1 MLGFG
6 RRKETAGGSKRVGW
20 VKRLGWYFDSLVILG
35 IGVGGFMLLQIFAP
49 RPQLEEPPSRVAVVD
64 VVPAKIESGPL
75 RIRGHGVVRPR
86 AEITL
91 AAQVSGRIVEVSP
104 QFVSGGQFTKGDV
117 LVQIDPRIYE
127 ANLKQAE
134 ANKRAAEAS
143 LAFIL
148 QQIKR
153 TEPLAKKGFAAKEKF
168 DQLLSQRDEAEATV
182 LQNEARID
190 EAKINLEHSTVVA
203 QFDGRVESENTDVG
217 AYVNVGQQLG
227 TIFVTDAME
236 ITIQLSDDEAFLL
249 PDMWSQNVE
258 AQFDSLD
265 ATVTTTYGTGK
276 WVWDGYVHRAEAT
289 IDQGTRTVDVVVRVD
304 DPFRRGQHVV
314 KKDSSTRPVGTP
326 PPLLSG
332 MYATVE
338 MEGISLNR
346 FVTIPR
352 EALRDNDTV
361 WIVENDNTLRE
372 LDVAVIQKRGDRAT
386 IRSPVLDDGT
396 LIITSALTVM
406 NDGMQ
411 IRVLN
416 TLDMDALSQ
425 LPQPQSLTQ

>member
-6 RRKETAGGSKRVGW
+6 RRKEPAGGSKRAGLI
-20 VKRLGWYFDSLVILG
+20 KRLGWYFDSLVILG
-35 IGVGGFMLLQIFAP
+35 IGVGGFMLLQLFAP
-49 RPQLEEPPSRVAVVD
+49 RPQLEEPPSRVPVVD
-64 VVPAKIESGPL
+64 VITAQIESGPL

-91 AAQVSGRIVEVSP
+91 AAQVAGRIVDVSP
-104 QFVSGGQFTKGDV
+104 QFVSGGQFKHGDI

-134 ANKRAAEAS
+134 ANKRAAEAA
-143 LAFIL
+143 LKFAEL
-148 QQIKR
+148 QIAR

-168 DQLLSQRDEAEATV
+168 EQLISQRDEAEATV
-182 LQNEARID
+182 LQNDARID
-190 EAKINLEHSTVVA
+190 EAKINLEHSSVAA
-203 QFDGRVESENTDVG
+203 QFDGRVESESTDIG
-217 AYVNVGQQLG
+217 AYVSVGQQLG
-227 TIFVTDAME
+227 TIFATDMVE

-249 PDMWSQNVE
+249 PDMWSSNTA
-258 AQFDSLD
+258 AQFDSLK
-265 ATVTTTYGTGK
+265 ATVTTSYGAGK

-289 IDQGTRTVDVVVRVD
+289 IDQGTRTIDVVVRVD
-304 DPFRRGQHVV
+304 DPFRRGRHVV
-314 KKDSSTRPVGTP
+314 AKGSSAKLVGTP

-338 MEGISLNR
+338 MEGIDLNR

-352 EALRDNDTV
+352 EALRDDDTI
-361 WIVENDNTLRE
+361 WIVENSNILRE
-372 LDVAVIQKRGDRAT
+372 LPITVIQKRGNRAT
-386 IRSPVLDDGT
+386 IRSAQIADDT

-406 NDGMQ
+406 NDGMA

-416 TLDMDALSQ
+416 TLEMDALSQ